1 MAIKNYT
8 SDKPIDRIFAEL
20 QQTLGTHGAK
30 QISYDYGDDGKVQ
43 GVHFVIKVSG
53 RFIPIK
59 LPARVEKA
67 QAVLKKQWEEGL
79 ISHKR
84 GKENTYGY
92 DQAYRV
98 AWRNILDWVQAQ
110 MALLKIGMANMEEV
124 FLPYMQDRQGVTFYE
139 AWKNKG
145 SYSKVEKAEG
155 TVTPPFNNPRIY
167 LITATSPVI
176 SNLMSLRIFINHR
189 MPTHRIYTPFQYFHL
204 RRRYFQKQN

>member
-1 MAIKNYT
+1 MAIKNYA
-8 SDKPIDRIFAEL
+8 SEKPIDSIFAEL
-20 QQTLGTHGAK
+20 QHTLGTHGAK

-43 GVHFVIKVSG
+43 GVQFVIKVKD

-67 QAVLKKQWEEGL
+67 HAVLKKQWDEGI

-110 MALLKIGMANMEEV
+110 MALLEIGMAKMEEV
-124 FLPYMQDRQGVTFYE
+124 FLPYMQDRQGVTFFE
-139 AWKNKG
+139 RM
-145 SYSKVEKAEG
+145 EKQDFLLESG
-155 TVTPPFNNPRIY
+155 K
-167 LITATSPVI
+167 S
-176 SNLMSLRIFINHR
+176 
-189 MPTHRIYTPFQYFHL
+189 
-204 RRRYFQKQN
+204 

>member
-43 GVHFVIKVSG
+43 GVHFVIKVND

-67 QAVLKKQWEEGL
+67 QAVLKKQWDAGL

-98 AWRNILDWVQAQ
+98 AWRNILEAVLK
-110 MALLKIGMANMEEV
+110 LL
-124 FLPYMQDRQGVTFYE
+124 D
-139 AWKNKG
+139 
-145 SYSKVEKAEG
+145 
-155 TVTPPFNNPRIY
+155 
-167 LITATSPVI
+167 
-176 SNLMSLRIFINHR
+176 
-189 MPTHRIYTPFQYFHL
+189 QYFQCHRWFDL
-204 RRRYFQKQN
+204 IQIVNQI